1 MLNDKDE
8 IFLIDTD
15 DMRDKIEQNCDRTHE
30 YSKIILSSSGH

>member
-15 DMRDKIEQNCDRTHE
+15 DMRDKIEQICDRTNWQPE
-30 YSKIILSSSGH
+30 YNT

>member
-8 IFLIDTD
+8 IFLIEKD

-30 YSKIILSSSGH
+30 YSKIFLSSSGH